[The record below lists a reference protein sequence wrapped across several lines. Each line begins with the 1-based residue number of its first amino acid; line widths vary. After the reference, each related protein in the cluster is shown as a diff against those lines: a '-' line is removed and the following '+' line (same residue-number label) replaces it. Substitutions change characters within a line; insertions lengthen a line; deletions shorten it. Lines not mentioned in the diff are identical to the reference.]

1 MIRSWMEWGAIIDP
15 ERFNDW
21 YRKERDRL
29 SDMARDADWNGLFEE
44 LLDRQPG
51 PGRVNLPRI
60 GNRTGFAPLHQAAW
74 HGAAFAVVSRL
85 IAHGAW
91 RTQRTRDGRRAVDV
105 ARERGHTHL
114 LQLLEPV
121 VVRQLPSPPEMLEH
135 RFHSLLQARIGPC
148 FEETEHLLP
157 PLAPLTEGPAIEIT
171 FTVWGLMGGVTY
183 RLEED
188 HLHVHIHS
196 RMDADD
202 GEHYRVTPDGW
213 TKVRSPRLAPPPPPA
228 PQRPTS

>member
-1 MIRSWMEWGAIIDP
+1 MEWGAITDP

-29 SDMARDADWNGLFEE
+29 SDMARDADWTGLFEE
-44 LLDRQPG
+44 LGRQPG

-60 GNRTGFAPLHQAAW
+60 GNHPNRSGFAPLHQAAW
-74 HGAAFAVVSRL
+74 HGAPLTIASRL

-91 RTQRTRDGRRAVDV
+91 RTQLTQDGQRAVDI

-114 LQLLEPV
+114 LKLLEPV
-121 VVRQLPSPPEMLEH
+121 VVRQLPSPPEMLER
-135 RFHSLLQARIGPC
+135 RFHSLLWERLSPS

-157 PLAPLTEGPAIEIT
+157 PLAPLTEGPAVEIT

-188 HLHVHIHS
+188 DVYVHIHS

-202 GEHYRVTPDGW
+202 GEHYQVTPDGW
-213 TKVRSPRLAPPPPPA
+213 TKIRSPRLPPPPPPA
-228 PQRPTS
+228 RQNPTP